1 MTRRTLGSA
10 LFVGALVA
18 IAACSDARTTDEVG
32 LDFPSQGTSGKED
45 AFGRKLLGIAAAYP
59 ADRALSDQEDALK
72 ADMGLRR
79 AVGWAVVRRVLEP
92 VPLLGLADGSA
103 PAEGSAPLPPIPDI
117 PRWQTWYGIEDIKRM
132 FIELENRLGP
142 VGRAERRAFSSAE
155 LDQIE
160 AWNAGAA
167 DRSNRW
173 PLERYLDYVKKLG
186 QCPDDMDAEACARL
200 QQSQFSGAAG
210 GTARITYSP
219 ATVRH
224 LLENYGPLLDCLD
237 VLGELPLSESANDGN
252 FTWCFEREMP
262 VDAVLVKAQWVRAD
276 FGRKLPTFDTDAAAL
291 AARIAPEA
299 SADWTTP
306 DRETDPGPDAIYTT
320 RLKNGDVYRLAG
332 LHVMTKELRHWVWT
346 TLWWSDDAAVDFG
359 ADRPDTFGA
368 LDPVWSNYKMCVVVD
383 YLEGD
388 ADPAAHFSST
398 PSLAAALAV
407 PGAGTTWCSNP
418 YVEHG
423 RGNARTNCIGC
434 HQHGGSLAGPDGDG
448 DGRPDPFVLE
458 RVIDSETLFPDNGRA
473 QMRQVFPTDYLWST
487 LRVDDVART
496 MAHEVQTFDALDV
509 DDPDLRAAR
518 IVALGGDPERG
529 GQIFANACARCHGPD
544 GQGTIDAPSLFERVP
559 GLDAAA
565 IAKTLV
571 VGKNGRMPAW
581 GDRFD
586 DQALA
591 DVVAYLEAT
600 FRTP

>member
-1 MTRRTLGSA
+1 MRRA
-10 LFVGALVA
+10 LIAGLVA
-18 IAACSDARTTDEVG
+18 LAGCGDPAPDDGAA
-32 LDFPSQGTSGKED
+32 LDFPAQGTSGKED
-45 AFGRKLLGIAAAYP
+45 AFGRKLLGVAARYP
-59 ADRALSDQEDALK
+59 ADATLAEHEAALAT
-72 ADMGLRR
+72 DMGLRR
-79 AVGWAVVRRVLEP
+79 AAAWAVVQRVLEP

-103 PAEGSAPLPPIPDI
+103 PADGTAPIPTV

-132 FIELENRLGP
+132 FIELERRLGP
-142 VGRAERRAFSSAE
+142 VGRGERRAFSAAE

-186 QCPDDMDAEACARL
+186 LCPEDMDADACARL
-200 QQSQFSGAAG
+200 QQSQFSGAAA

-224 LLENYGPLLDCLD
+224 LLENYGPLLDCLE
-237 VLGELPLSESANDGN
+237 VLGELPLSESASDVDGADDGN
-252 FTWCFEREMP
+252 FTYCFEREMP
-262 VDAVLVKAQWVRAD
+262 VDAVLVKAQWVRVD

-291 AARIAPEA
+291 AARIGPAA

-346 TLWWSDDAAVDFG
+346 TLWWSDVAAVDFG
-359 ADRPDTFGA
+359 ADRPQAFAA
-368 LDPVWSNYKMCVVVD
+368 LDPVWSRYKMCVVVD

-388 ADPAAHFSST
+388 PDPASHFAAT

-407 PGAGTTWCSNP
+407 PRPGASWCSNP

-473 QMRQVFPTDYLWST
+473 KLREVFPTDYLWST
-487 LRVDDVART
+487 LRVDDVAHT
-496 MAHEVQTFDALDV
+496 MAHEVETFDALDV

-518 IVALGGDPERG
+518 IVALSGDAERG
-529 GQIFANACARCHGPD
+529 GQIFGNTCARCHGAD

-559 GLDAAA
+559 GLDAVA

-600 FRTP
+600 FRGP